1 MNIAIVEDEKDQQEL
16 LNSYISNFFKEIDK
30 QYTITFFDNG
40 ESILKSFKKDSFD
53 LVFMDIEFNN
63 GTLNGIEVSKKLREI
78 DENFLLIFVT
88 NMAQYAVKGYEVAA
102 LDFVVKPVAYSDFY
116 LKLQRVEKMLLSH
129 EDISITVSDRYKTH
143 VISTNDLVYIEVVGH
158 YLEYHTVNGI
168 LRGYGKIKDAETQ
181 LKTCDFLRCNSCY
194 LVNPRYIKSVRG
206 FSLFLKDGTE
216 LLISHAKKKQFMQ
229 DFCEWLGEGKHL

>member
-88 NMAQYAVKGYEVAA
+88 NMANFAIDGYSVNAI
-102 LDFVVKPVAYSDFY
+102 DFIVKPVLYDPFRMKISKALKMYSSRFSMKNV
-116 LKLQRVEKMLLSH
+116 LIPVENQSKQILAN
-129 EDISITVSDRYKTH
+129 EIYYVEVSNH
-143 VISTNDLVYIEVVGH
+143 DLY
-158 YLEYHTVNGI
+158 YHTKDNEYKVRSSLKHALSI
-168 LRGYGKIKDAETQ
+168 LESLPFVQ
-181 LKTCDFLRCNSCY
+181 CNSCY
-194 LVNPRYIKSVRG
+194 LVNLEYVSRIEKDCVILENGENLKMPRTRRKEFLEQLGNYISGSRR
-206 FSLFLKDGTE
+206 
-216 LLISHAKKKQFMQ
+216 
-229 DFCEWLGEGKHL
+229 

>member
-1 MNIAIVEDEKDQQEL
+1 MVNIAIIEDEENEQKKLVE
-16 LNSYISNFFKEIDK
+16 YIRNYFNHDTNKFNI
-30 QYTITFFDNG
+30 TIFDRAEKLIMDYKPLFNL
-40 ESILKSFKKDSFD
+40 I
-53 LVFMDIEFNN
+53 FMDIE
-63 GTLNGIEVSKKLREI
+63 LNGMDGMTAARKIREFDTGVVI
-78 DENFLLIFVT
+78 IFVT

-116 LKLQRVEKMLLSH
+116 LKLQRVEKMLLSR